1 MLASVFRIIK
11 GSEMNTILAN
21 VGTGVG
27 IIGILVCLIAG
38 LARLGGF
45 YYLAGFESV
54 TLLNTGV
61 ALMVLAILMK
71 VELIYRKSNSA
82 P

>member
-1 MLASVFRIIK
+1 
-11 GSEMNTILAN
+11 MNTLMAII
-21 VGTGVG
+21 GTVAG
-27 IIGILVCLIAG
+27 IIGILVCLVAG

-61 ALMVLAILMK
+61 ALMVLAILTR
-71 VELIYRKSNSA
+71 VELIYRKSNSV

>member
-82 P
+82 S

>member
-1 MLASVFRIIK
+1 
-11 GSEMNTILAN
+11 MNTILAN

>member
-1 MLASVFRIIK
+1 
-11 GSEMNTILAN
+11 MNTLLAN
-21 VGTGVG
+21 IGTVAG

>member
-1 MLASVFRIIK
+1 
-11 GSEMNTILAN
+11 MNTLLAN
-21 VGTGVG
+21 IGTVAG

-45 YYLAGFESV
+45 YYLAGFESM

>member
-1 MLASVFRIIK
+1 
-11 GSEMNTILAN
+11 MNILLAN
-21 VGTGVG
+21 IGTIAG
-27 IIGILVCLIAG
+27 IIGILVCLTAG